1 MSAIGRRPRASVF
14 PRTATLRRTL
24 GGAGRRLVRGA
35 ALLAATVLVAA
46 AHAPALP
53 PAPAPPAPSSPA
65 VTSAIPHAYVEYTGA
80 PMPPGNDPLLPPFP
94 DAASAGLDQAA
105 LTHLMLRANLFHS
118 DAVVI
123 LKDGRLV
130 ADARFGKPAGPIEVG
145 SITKSV
151 AGLAI
156 GRLLYTGKIRSLDE
170 PVATWFPEWR
180 GGPKQAI
187 TLRQLMNHTSG
198 LAAKPTPEEVY
209 ASPNLLRQ
217 ALAADLAYP
226 PGSHFFYNNKAVNLL
241 AGIVEKASGRKLDE
255 YLRDELFAPLGIAR
269 FSWMRDPAGNPHVL
283 AGLRLD
289 ARDLARIGQLMLDEG
304 VYGQAPAAGDAGAPQ
319 GTSRGMQLQGAA
331 RRLLAAD
338 FVRESVH
345 AAQPTS
351 PTGGL
356 LWWVIPEWT
365 RLVIDR
371 PLLDA
376 WRQGGA
382 DPELLAAVAPLAGR
396 EISRRQLFATLDRAF
411 GHEKALTVWVDN
423 VPARNLP
430 TPKVTAGPPIG
441 FDANGALGQY
451 LVVFPADRLVAVR
464 QLRQHAHRVTGDDFE
479 DFPDL
484 VRALVPAGPAKH

>member
-1 MSAIGRRPRASVF
+1 MRAARRRA
-14 PRTATLRRTL
+14 RRAL
-24 GGAGRRLVRGA
+24 LGA
-35 ALLAATVLVAA
+35 AFGAMCGAVLWAVA
-46 AHAPALP
+46 P
-53 PAPAPPAPSSPA
+53 
-65 VTSAIPHAYVEYTGA
+65 TSAIPHSYVEYTVPRAASPAGKA
-80 PMPPGNDPLLPPFP
+80 ADPQLPAYP
-94 DAASAGLDQAA
+94 DAASAGLDRTA
-105 LTHLMLRANLFHS
+105 LTHLMLRAELFHS
-118 DAVVI
+118 DAVVV

-130 ADARFGKPAGPIEVG
+130 SDARFGKPPGPIEAG

-170 PVATWFPEWR
+170 PVADWYPEWR
-180 GGPKQAI
+180 GGPKREI

-198 LAAKPTPEEVY
+198 LAAQPTPEEVY
-209 ASPNLLRQ
+209 ASPNLVRQ
-217 ALAADLAYP
+217 ALAADLASP
-226 PGSHFFYNNKAVNLL
+226 PGSRFFYNNKAVNLL

-269 FSWMRDPAGNPHVL
+269 FAWMRDPAGNPHVL

-304 VYGQAPAAGDAGAPQ
+304 VYDGQ
-319 GTSRGMQLQGAA
+319 
-331 RRLLAAD
+331 RLLAAV

-345 AAQPTS
+345 AAQPFS

-356 LWWVIPEWT
+356 LWWMIPEWT

-371 PLLDA
+371 PLLDT
-376 WRQGGA
+376 WRRGGA
-382 DPELLAAVAPLAGR
+382 DPALLAALAPLAGR
-396 EISRRQLFATLDRAF
+396 EIPREELFTTLDRAF
-411 GHEKALTVWVDN
+411 GHEKALTLWVDN

-441 FDANGALGQY
+441 FDASGALGQY
-451 LVVFPADRLVAVR
+451 LVVLPAARLVAVR
-464 QLRQHAHRVTGDDFE
+464 QLRQHPHRATGDDFE

-484 VRALVPAGPAKH
+484 VRALVPAPSASSARR

>member
-1 MSAIGRRPRASVF
+1 MNTRHA
-14 PRTATLRRTL
+14 L
-24 GGAGRRLVRGA
+24 GA
-35 ALLAATVLVAA
+35 ALLGAAAFLAAAGGRPPSAVAASAAATTPA
-46 AHAPALP
+46 APAT
-53 PAPAPPAPSSPA
+53 PATPAAPVSVAP
-65 VTSAIPHAYVEYTGA
+65 TSLIPHAYVEYTVPRAATAAGKA
-80 PMPPGNDPLLPPFP
+80 PDPQLPAYP
-94 DAASAGLDQAA
+94 DAASAGLDQAD
-105 LTHLMLRANLFHS
+105 LTHLMLRAELFHS
-118 DAVVI
+118 EAVV
-123 LKDGRLV
+123 LLRSGRLV
-130 ADARFGKPAGPIEVG
+130 SDIRFGKPAGPIEVG

-156 GRLLYTGKIRSLDE
+156 GRLLFTGKIRSLDE
-170 PVATWFPEWR
+170 PVADWYPQWR

-187 TLRQLMNHTSG
+187 TLRQVMNHTSG
-198 LAAKPTPEEVY
+198 LAAQPTPEEVY
-209 ASPNLLRQ
+209 ASPNLVRQ

-269 FSWMRDPAGNPHVL
+269 FAWMRDPAGNPHVL
-283 AGLRLD
+283 AGLQLD
-289 ARDLARIGQLMLDEG
+289 ARDLARVGQLMLDQG
-304 VYGQAPAAGDAGAPQ
+304 VYDGK
-319 GTSRGMQLQGAA
+319 
-331 RRLLAAD
+331 RLLAAA
-338 FVRESVH
+338 FVQDSVH
-345 AAQPTS
+345 AAQAFS

-371 PLLDA
+371 PLLDT

-382 DPELLAAVAPLAGR
+382 DPALVAALAPLAGR
-396 EISRRQLFATLDRAF
+396 EIQRQELFTTLDRAF
-411 GHEKALTVWVDN
+411 GHDKALRLWVDN

-451 LVVFPADRLVAVR
+451 LVVFPAARLVAVR
-464 QLRQHAHRVTGDDFE
+464 QLRQHPYRSSGDDFE

-484 VRALVPAGPAKH
+484 VRALAPASAAGR

>member
-1 MSAIGRRPRASVF
+1 VRAPRRLPADAGQL
-14 PRTATLRRTL
+14 PAA
-24 GGAGRRLVRGA
+24 AGRRLLLSAAAGA
-35 ALLAATVLVAA
+35 ALLGAA
-46 AHAPALP
+46 ALP
-53 PAPAPPAPSSPA
+53 GAAPAPAAP
-65 VTSAIPHAYVEYTGA
+65 TSAVPHSYVEYTVPAAAHPAGSA
-80 PMPPGNDPLLPPFP
+80 PDPQLPPFP
-94 DAASAGLDQAA
+94 DAASAGVDQAA

-123 LKDGRLV
+123 LADGRLV
-130 ADARFGKPAGPIEVG
+130 AEARFGKPAGPIEVS

-151 AGLAI
+151 TGLAI

-170 PVATWFPEWR
+170 AVATWYPEWR
-180 GGPKQAI
+180 RGPKKAI

-198 LAAKPTPEEVY
+198 LAAQPTPEEVY

-226 PGSHFFYNNKAVNLL
+226 PGSHFFYNHKAVNLL

-255 YLRDELFAPLGIAR
+255 YLRDELFAPLGIAH
-269 FSWMRDPAGNPHVL
+269 FAWMRDPAGNPHVL
-283 AGLRLD
+283 AGLQLD
-289 ARDLARIGQLMLDEG
+289 ARDLARIGQLMLDQG
-304 VYGQAPAAGDAGAPQ
+304 VYNRQ
-319 GTSRGMQLQGAA
+319 
-331 RRLLAAD
+331 RLLGAD

-345 AAQPTS
+345 AAQPFS

-356 LWWVIPEWT
+356 LWWVIPDWT

-382 DPELLAAVAPLAGR
+382 DPAFLAALAPLAGR
-396 EISRRQLFATLDRAF
+396 EIPRQELFTTLDRAF
-411 GHEKALTVWVDN
+411 GHEKALTLWVDN

-430 TPKVTAGPPIG
+430 TPKVTTGPPIG

-451 LVVFPADRLVAVR
+451 LVVLPAQRLVAVR
-464 QLRQHAHRVTGDDFE
+464 QVRQRLYRSSGDDFE

-484 VRALVPAGPAKH
+484 VRALVTTQSAKN